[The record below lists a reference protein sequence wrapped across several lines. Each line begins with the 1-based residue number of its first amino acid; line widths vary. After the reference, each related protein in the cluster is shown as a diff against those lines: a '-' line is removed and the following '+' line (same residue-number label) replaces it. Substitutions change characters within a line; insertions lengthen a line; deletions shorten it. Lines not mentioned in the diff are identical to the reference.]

1 MKGITIIVILSIIW
15 SIISKI
21 IEKRQIAKGEE
32 WKKKQLEEGGGLR
45 VDLKTSVKTPPQPPS
60 TPVFT
65 VDPEQ
70 IRVEALR
77 RRAIQRKKSP
87 EPVVEEV
94 KRVKKEKVSKI
105 RKLHKEVCPVPP
117 TAFTIAKRPIPAHQI
132 ANMLKNRRNIRTAV
146 VLSEILRKPLSLRS
160 MSRVN

>member
-77 RRAIQRKKSP
+77 SRAIRRKKSP

-94 KRVKKEKVSKI
+94 KQAKERRIKKIQE
-105 RKLHKEVCPVPP
+105 LDAEVCPVPP
-117 TAFTIAKRPIPAHQI
+117 PTFTKAKRPILAHQI

>member
-1 MKGITIIVILSIIW
+1 MKPIIIIMILSVIW

-77 RRAIQRKKSP
+77 SRAIRRKKSP

-94 KRVKKEKVSKI
+94 KQVRGKKITKI
-105 RKLHKEVCPVPP
+105 RKLHAEVCPVPP
-117 TAFTIAKRPIPAHQI
+117 TTFTKAKRPILAHQI

-160 MSRVN
+160 MTRVN